1 MENIIKIIGEN
12 PEFFKTEITIEGRV
26 VTEIDSR
33 SGWVDGDTKITTNL
47 DSFGVNDK
55 LKQLK
60 MINIIGLMNEY
71 LKNLFSNCM
80 QSGIQRPELKPN
92 KNYGLTLG
100 IDSENIR
107 VIDKSGFGL
116 FFYNIGEMYKVVFSV
131 FNKLKDD
138 FIADKNI
145 TDKDRNILKKVFE
158 SLSYE
163 TTTNQLLVLYSD
175 LLESTELPKNKSKS
189 KTVVKKGKKKWNLR
203 DKLSF
208 GQR

>member
-1 MENIIKIIGEN
+1 VLKLNIRRKNLENIIKIIGEN

-47 DSFGVNDK
+47 DSFGVNNK

-60 MINIIGLMNEY
+60 MINIVGLMNEY

-116 FFYNIGEMYKVVFSV
+116 FFYNVGEMYKVVFSI

-145 TDKDRNILKKVFE
+145 NNIDKEILKKVFE

-175 LLESTELPKNKSKS
+175 LLESADLSKNEVKSK
-189 KTVVKKGKKKWNLR
+189 KVVKKGKKK
-203 DKLSF
+203 
-208 GQR
+208 